1 MHPVPTESFEELE
14 QMQDFVEQLA
24 LLVVSHLEDFNAV
37 WECAN
42 RVCDRYYAANAA

>member
-1 MHPVPTESFEELE
+1 MHPVLIESLEELE
-14 QMQDFVEQLA
+14 PTQEFVEQLA
-24 LLVVSHLEDFNAV
+24 LLVVSHLQQFNAV